1 MAHAQQTDWD
11 VELRLEGSSGVI
23 PPISFVVEAETLLG
37 RTPNGQ
43 AEMPSVDLSGQN
55 AADLGVSRRHG
66 VLRNE
71 GAQLTFTDLG
81 SGNGSSINGVRLTPK
96 VPRPLVSG
104 DHLQLGQLTLVVSLK
119 ARPRR
124 TSVLAIRPGIELIQQ
139 LTKGSGQRLLV
150 VEDDQGLAEM
160 YRLALERSGYVV
172 QTAREMV
179 TAIRALNHQMP
190 SAILLDMM
198 LPGIRGVELARYVRR
213 DTECPDVPIVVV
225 SALRDPDSVKAAM
238 DAGVDIYLGK
248 PVDWK
253 ELSQVVGSLINKVDP
268 ANNILQTKK
277 LRGTARLE
285 AVPVSVRRD
294 TIIAFIDSFREPI
307 TMVVQGTITLGRQAG
322 TPGSRNHIDLEPYE
336 AFEKGV
342 SRVHASLRQEN
353 GVFEVE
359 DLNSANGTYINGQP
373 LLPGQSRVLKNSD
386 ELRLGNLRMRLY
398 FLSETDVTSSS

>member
-1 MAHAQQTDWD
+1 MTQLTDWD
-11 VELRLEGSSGVI
+11 VEARIEGSPSTL
-23 PPISFVVEAETLLG
+23 PPISFVVESETLLG

-43 AEMPSVDLSGQN
+43 AEMPSIDLSAHN

-66 VLRNE
+66 LLRNE
-71 GAQLTFTDLG
+71 GAQLTYMDYG
-81 SGNGSSINGVRLTPK
+81 SGNGSSLNGVRLEPK
-96 VPRPLVSG
+96 TPRPLATG
-104 DHLQLGQLTLVVSLK
+104 DRLQLGQLALIVNFK
-119 ARPRR
+119 ARPRK
-124 TSVLAIRPGIELIQQ
+124 TSVLAMRPGIQ
-139 LTKGSGQRLLV
+139 LVQGPIKGTGQRLLV

-213 DTECPDVPIVVV
+213 DTECPDVPIIVV
-225 SALRDPDSVKAAM
+225 SALRDKDTVKAAI
-238 DAGVDIYLGK
+238 DAGVDVYMGK

-253 ELSQVVGSLINKVDP
+253 ELSQVVGSMVNKIDMS
-268 ANNILQTKK
+268 NSMLQTKK

-285 AVPVSVRRD
+285 AVPADVRRD

-307 TMVVQGTITLGRQAG
+307 TISVQGNVTLGRQA
-322 TPGSRNHIDLEPYE
+322 TMPGSRTHIDLEQFE
-336 AFEKGV
+336 AFDKGV
-342 SRVHASLRQEN
+342 SRVHATLRRIN
-353 GVFEVE
+353 DVFEVE

-373 LLPGQSRVLKNSD
+373 LLPGKTHTLKNSD
-386 ELRLGNLRMRLY
+386 ELRLGNLRMRVY
-398 FLSETDVTSSS
+398 FLSETELSNHP